1 MEHFGFWSLLPPILA
16 IVLALITKEVI
27 SSLLVGIL
35 SGLLIYTGGNPLQ
48 ALVEL
53 FSLITTKIGDNA
65 YMVVFLSLLG
75 ALVCVVT
82 MSGGSRSYGDWA
94 SRKIK
99 KRSSAMLATSGLGLL
114 IFIDDYFNCLTVG
127 TVMRPITDKHL
138 ISRAKLAYV
147 IDATAAP
154 ICAIAP
160 ISSFAAYAISVLA
173 DTGATQN
180 GMTTFLQSVPFN
192 LYAILTI
199 IMVIALSLCQLDFG
213 PMERFEK
220 ACREGRGKGSGAK
233 NALAAQAQDELDG
246 IVPSE
251 KGRIWDLVL
260 PIASLILFTVAS
272 MLWTGGF
279 GTVVEGEKVGL
290 MAAFANTDSNAS
302 LTYGAFGA
310 LIVALLLYL
319 PRRLMTFKEF
329 FGGIT
334 TGFKS
339 MLGAITIMVLAW
351 SIGGVCTE
359 YLLTGQYVGEL
370 VRTSQFPLQ
379 LFPAVIFAVA
389 GGLAFATGTSWG
401 TFAMLIPISVEISRY
416 SAPELIPI
424 IFAAILAGAV
434 YGDHCSPI
442 SDTTILSSAGAG
454 CNHIDHVSTQL
465 PYATLAAGC
474 CFVGFIVAG
483 FTANALLT
491 LAVAVALLLL
501 SLLFLHRR
509 TVKKEQ
515 AAAANR

>member
-1 MEHFGFWSLLPPILA
+1 MEHFGIWSLLPPILA
-16 IVLALITKEVI
+16 IALALITKEVI

-35 SGLLIYTGGNPLQ
+35 SGLLIYSGGNPLT

-53 FSLITTKIGDNA
+53 FSIITTKIGDNA

-82 MSGGSRSYGDWA
+82 MSGGSRAYGEWA

-199 IMVIALSLCQLDFG
+199 VMVIVLSLCQLDFG

-220 ACREGRGKGSGAK
+220 AAREGRECQDDGAGRRR
-233 NALAAQAQDELDG
+233 DELAE
-246 IVPSE
+246 ITPSE
-251 KGRIWDLVL
+251 KGKLWDLVL
-260 PIASLILFTVAS
+260 PIAALILFTVAS
-272 MLWTGGF
+272 MLWTGGL
-279 GTVVEGEKVGL
+279 GTVVDGQKVGL
-290 MAAFANTDSNAS
+290 LAAFANTDANAS

-310 LIVALLLYL
+310 LVVALLLYL
-319 PRRLMTFKEF
+319 PRRLMRFQEF
-329 FGGIT
+329 FSGVT

-339 MLGAITIMVLAW
+339 MLNAIAIMVLAW
-351 SIGGVCTE
+351 TIGSVCTE

-370 VRTSQFPLQ
+370 VRSSHFPLQ
-379 LFPAVIFAVA
+379 LFPAIIFAVA

-434 YGDHCSPI
+434 YGDH
-442 SDTTILSSAGAG
+442 
-454 CNHIDHVSTQL
+454 
-465 PYATLAAGC
+465 
-474 CFVGFIVAG
+474 
-483 FTANALLT
+483 
-491 LAVAVALLLL
+491 
-501 SLLFLHRR
+501 
-509 TVKKEQ
+509 
-515 AAAANR
+515 

>member
-53 FSLITTKIGDNA
+53 FSLMTSKIGENA
-65 YMVVFLSLLG
+65 YMIVFLSLLG
-75 ALVCVVT
+75 ALVCVIT
-82 MSGGSRSYGDWA
+82 MSGGSRSYGEWA
-94 SRKIK
+94 TKKIK

-138 ISRAKLAYV
+138 ISRVKLAYV

-173 DTGATQN
+173 DTGATQS

-199 IMVIALSLCQLDFG
+199 VMVLALSLCQLDFG

-220 ACREGRGKGSGAK
+220 AAREGREVKGSK
-233 NALAAQAQDELDG
+233 AAHSQDELDG

-260 PIASLILFTVAS
+260 PIVALVLFTVSS

-279 GTVVEGEKVGL
+279 GTVVDGEKVGL
-290 MAAFANTDSNAS
+290 MAAFGNTDSNAS
-302 LTYGAFGA
+302 LAYGAFGA
-310 LIVALLLYL
+310 LVVALLLYL
-319 PRRLMTFKEF
+319 PRRLMTYKEF
-329 FGGIT
+329 FAGINS
-334 TGFKS
+334 GFKS
-339 MLGAITIMVLAW
+339 MTSAITIMVLAW

-359 YLLTGQYVGEL
+359 YLLTGQFVGEL
-370 VRTSQFPLQ
+370 VRSSHFPLQ
-379 LFPAVIFAVA
+379 FFPAIIFAVA

-474 CFVGFIVAG
+474 CFVGFLVAG

-509 TVKKEQ
+509 TMKKERAEAE
-515 AAAANR
+515 AAGR

>member
-127 TVMRPITDKHL
+127 TVMRTITDKHL

-180 GMTTFLQSVPFN
+180 GMTTFLQSIPFN

-220 ACREGRGKGSGAK
+220 ARREGSEIT
-233 NALAAQAQDELDG
+233 NVPAAQAQDELDG

-279 GTVVEGEKVGL
+279 GTVVDGEKVGL

-339 MLGAITIMVLAW
+339 MLSAITIMVLAW
-351 SIGGVCTE
+351 SIGGICTE

-370 VRTSQFPLQ
+370 VRSSHFPLQ

-474 CFVGFIVAG
+474 CFVGFVVAG

-491 LAVAVALLLL
+491 LVVAVALLLL

-509 TVKKEQ
+509 TMKKERAETE
-515 AAAANR
+515 AASR